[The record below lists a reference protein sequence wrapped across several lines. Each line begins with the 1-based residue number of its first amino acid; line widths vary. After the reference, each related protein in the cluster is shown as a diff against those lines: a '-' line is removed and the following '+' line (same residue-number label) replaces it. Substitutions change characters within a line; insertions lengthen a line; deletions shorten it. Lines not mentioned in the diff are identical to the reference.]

1 MTIQCDA
8 SQSGLGAAL
17 MQNGQPVAYSSR
29 ALTPAE
35 TRYAQIEKEL
45 LAIVWACDRFE
56 AYIYGRQMVHVET
69 DHQPL
74 ELIVKKPLNS
84 APTRLQR
91 MLLRL
96 QRYSL
101 DIKYKKGKHMYLADT
116 LSRAYPPEVHT
127 CEAEKAFED
136 IDYMSILA
144 LPNDKLCQIQH
155 ASADDPVLIELR
167 RMIKQGWPDNKS
179 EVPETLH
186 AYFDF
191 RDELT
196 SQDQLVFK
204 GLRLVIPAVMRREML
219 VLAHATHIGTEGC
232 LRRARET
239 MIWPRMASELKEYI
253 AKCDVCMKYRD
264 TPCKEPLRSDDVEA
278 RPWAKVGAD
287 LCDLQGRTLLVCS
300 DYFSNFIE
308 VERITSVTTR
318 GVCKAFKAMFARYGI
333 PDVLV
338 TDNGPQ
344 FASTEFD
351 NFAQTWGFEHVTS
364 SPHYPQSNGKAENAV
379 KTVKRLFK

>member
-1 MTIQCDA
+1 
-8 SQSGLGAAL
+8 
-17 MQNGQPVAYSSR
+17 
-29 ALTPAE
+29 
-35 TRYAQIEKEL
+35 
-45 LAIVWACDRFE
+45 
-56 AYIYGRQMVHVET
+56 
-69 DHQPL
+69 
-74 ELIVKKPLNS
+74 
-84 APTRLQR
+84 

-101 DIKYKKGKHMYLADT
+101 DIKHKKGKHIYLADT
-116 LSRAYPPEVHT
+116 LSRAYPLEVHT
-127 CEAEKAFED
+127 CEAEKALEH

-155 ASADDPVLIELR
+155 ASADNPVLIELR

-204 GLRLVIPAVMRREML
+204 GLRLVIPVVMRREML

-239 MIWPRMASELKEYI
+239 MFWPRMASELKEYI

-264 TPCKEPLRSDDVEA
+264 TPCKEPLRFHDVEA

-287 LCDLQGRTLLVCS
+287 LCDLQGRTLKWRESPVLLHAECVKHSRPCS
-300 DYFSNFIE
+300 LD
-308 VERITSVTTR
+308 
-318 GVCKAFKAMFARYGI
+318 
-333 PDVLV
+333 
-338 TDNGPQ
+338 
-344 FASTEFD
+344 TEYL
-351 NFAQTWGFEHVTS
+351 TCW
-364 SPHYPQSNGKAENAV
+364 
-379 KTVKRLFK
+379 